1 MSRLVARAETW
12 ERTYEAFQNINFA
25 AFDYDT
31 VKRSLLD
38 YIKLYF
44 PETFNDFIESSEFV
58 AVIETFAYIA
68 ELLAYRL
75 DVNAHENFIST
86 AQRRDSILRL
96 AKLVS
101 YSAARPLPARGL
113 VKIQSV
119 TTTESVLDTNGI
131 DLANRTVRWNDVS
144 NPNWKDQFILV
155 MNRAMEQQFGSVGA
169 TDRFQLQDV
178 LFELYSWDLVPLNT
192 GVFSYTANVSGQS
205 VPMEL
210 VPVAYDTKNGI
221 VERRPANNANY
232 TFLYGTDGLGDA
244 SATTGFFCYTKQ
256 GSLQRFR
263 STFDGVT
270 PNQTYD
276 IGANNVNE
284 TDIWLNNINPS
295 TGETLD
301 QPSAI
306 QYRRVALDG
315 KTGEWVQVDLAHAQN
330 VIFNTNP
337 KRNKY
342 EVETRDENR
351 ARIVFGDGEFADIP
365 SGTFDIWARTSVDQD
380 IVIPQAAIAGTSSSF
395 TYLDS
400 FGRSQTFTFTYSLVN
415 TLQNASAAEDIEHVR
430 TTAPAVYYSQDR
442 MVNGED
448 YNSFM
453 LQDSS
458 ILKLRSINR
467 TFAGDSKYITWHD
480 ATGTYENVKV
490 FSDDGAIYFKTRQDV
505 FPTPIITVD
514 ILINSYMQP
523 LLSTP
528 ELYMNIIG
536 VGVPISSYR
545 RTFNAD
551 EKSRITTVV
560 TDGNM
565 APITVYMYYNTVTL
579 DWWPLKSS
587 DNPSTIPGWDD
598 SQLITTVLMTVVQ
611 TDINETAYNVI
622 RTSQQMIVH
631 SDTTAF
637 WNTNDGSTVVN
648 YDTLNSDSDEIILL
662 QANTNYNRNGVLTN
676 NVAFN
681 VLSQETIESG
691 PDAGLP
697 DISRVSVVPL
707 DTNGDGVPDN
717 ISVEP
722 YINPQGIADVVMP
735 KVPFNVSGTSLPIP
749 GPVNPGML
757 LTLPIYYVV
766 DPSQIGT
773 TPDGITVFET
783 NDVRV
788 YGGPSATST
797 NYILKSDYDWATS
810 TSSAALSNAY
820 DTIRTPCT
828 AFSNQYIESYLVVGT
843 FAPGDTVL
851 FVTDGIIPAGIV
863 PEKRYK
869 VGNLGTV
876 PVGSPYQHFELRDAD
891 TNALIN
897 IGGGLNDLGTGQLYI
912 VKASSADALNVSSAA
927 SGAYV
932 TNQVVL
938 LRNGANTSYTDTIP
952 PVTNVLVKVK
962 EYVYF
967 SRETKRD
974 AWVMS
979 PSTPETMT
987 AFVNDV
993 NGFLVPDAS
1002 SPSGYRPMTI
1012 AEADARSNTAYE
1024 EARTWTR
1031 YEGRSGLNFAW
1042 FHNSPRYH
1050 LVDPSPTNITDSFI
1064 IPKGYYNSVKRWLED
1079 PLSTRPTPPTPLDL
1093 RTSYGYMLDNK
1104 MISDVVVLN
1113 PGKFKLLFGAN
1124 APAPLRLTFKV
1135 VRSADRTL
1143 TDNQI
1148 KTKIVTTVR
1157 NFFNITF
1164 WEFGETFYFTEL
1176 AAAIH
1181 ASLPTEI
1188 SSIIP
1193 VPTYQQ
1199 NQFGDLFEV
1208 QARED
1213 EIFYP
1218 DISVSNIEI
1227 VTGYTPTNMRMN
1239 G

>member
-58 AVIETFAYIA
+58 AVVETFAYIV

-113 VKIQSV
+113 VKLQSV
-119 TTTESVLDTNGI
+119 MTTESVLDTNGV
-131 DLANRTVRWNDVS
+131 DLANRAIRWNDVS
-144 NPNWKDQFILV
+144 NTNWKDQFILV
-155 MNRAMEQQFGSVGA
+155 MNRAMEQQFGSVGPS
-169 TDRFQLQDV
+169 DRFQLQDV
-178 LFELYSWDLVPLNT
+178 LFELYSWNLVPLNT
-192 GVFSYTANVSGQS
+192 GVFSYSATVSGQA

-210 VPVAYDTKNGI
+210 VPVAYDTTNGI
-221 VERRPANNANY
+221 VERRPANNTNY
-232 TFLYGTDGLGDA
+232 TFLYGQDGLGDA
-244 SATTGFFCYTKQ
+244 SATTGFFCFTKQ
-256 GSLQRFR
+256 GSLRRFR
-263 STFDGVT
+263 NVFDGVT

-276 IGANNVNE
+276 IDAANVNE
-284 TDIWLNNINPS
+284 TDIWLNNIDPT
-295 TGETLD
+295 TGDTLD
-301 QPSAI
+301 QPSLI
-306 QYRRVALDG
+306 PVRRVATDG

-351 ARIVFGDGEFADIP
+351 ARLIFGDGEFADIP
-365 SGTFDIWARTSVDQD
+365 SGTFDVWARTSVDQD
-380 IVIPQAAIAGTSSSF
+380 IVVPQAAVTNTSSSF
-395 TYLDS
+395 TYLDA
-400 FGRSQTFTFTYSLVN
+400 FGRAQTFTFTFALVS

-430 TTAPAVYYSQDR
+430 VTAPAVYYSQDR

-480 ATGTYENVKV
+480 ATGSYENVKI

-505 FPTPIITVD
+505 FPTPIVTTDV
-514 ILINSYMQP
+514 LINSYMQP

-536 VGVPISSYR
+536 EGVAIADYR

-551 EKSRITTVV
+551 EKTRITTEL

-565 APITVYMYYNTVTL
+565 APVTLYMYYNTVTF
-579 DWWPLKSS
+579 DWWPIKSS
-587 DNPSTIPGWDD
+587 DDPSTLPGWTEGEF
-598 SQLITTVLMTVVQ
+598 IPTILMTVQQ
-611 TDINETAYNVI
+611 TSISDTSYNVI
-622 RTSQQMIVH
+622 RTTQQMIVY
-631 SDTTAF
+631 SETTSF
-637 WNTNDGSTVVN
+637 WNTNDGSTVVD

-662 QANTNYNRNGVLTN
+662 QANTNYNRTGVLDG
-676 NVAFN
+676 NVEFN
-681 VLSQETIESG
+681 VLSQETVESG
-691 PDAGLP
+691 IDTGLP
-697 DISRVSVVPL
+697 DVTRVSVVPV
-707 DTNGDGVPDN
+707 DSNGDGVPDN
-717 ISVEP
+717 VSVEP
-722 YINPQGIADVVMP
+722 YINPMGIADVVMP
-735 KVPFNVSGTSLPIP
+735 KVPFDVSTVILPTV
-749 GPVNPGML
+749 GPVNNGL
-757 LTLPIYYVV
+757 RLTLPISYIV
-766 DPSQIGT
+766 DPSQTAT
-773 TPDGITVFET
+773 TPDGTTVYQT
-783 NDVRV
+783 TDIRV
-788 YGGPSATST
+788 YGGNSST
-797 NYILKSDYDWATS
+797 TTDYLLVQDTDWATP
-810 TSSAALSNAY
+810 L
-820 DTIRTPCT
+820 
-828 AFSNQYIESYLVVGT
+828 LV
-843 FAPGDTVL
+843 D
-851 FVTDGIIPAGIV
+851 
-863 PEKRYK
+863 
-869 VGNLGTV
+869 N
-876 PVGSPYQHFELRDAD
+876 
-891 TNALIN
+891 
-897 IGGGLNDLGTGQLYI
+897 
-912 VKASSADALNVSSAA
+912 

-938 LRNGANTSYTDTIP
+938 LANGNRTSYGNTIP
-952 PVTNVLVKVK
+952 NVTNVLVKVK

-974 AWVMS
+974 AWVLS
-979 PSTPETMT
+979 PSTPETL
-987 AFVNDV
+987 AQFVEDV
-993 NGFLVPDAS
+993 NSFLVPDS
-1002 SPSGYRPMTI
+1002 STASGYRPLTV
-1012 AEADARSNTAYE
+1012 AEADARSNADYE
-1024 EARTWTR
+1024 ENRTWTR

-1042 FHNSPRYH
+1042 FHHSPRYH
-1050 LVDPSPTNITDSFI
+1050 LVDPSPTNIIDTFI
-1064 IPKGYYNSVKRWLED
+1064 IPKGYYNSLKRWLED
-1079 PLSTRPTPPTPLDL
+1079 PLATRPTAPTPLDL
-1093 RTSYGYMLDNK
+1093 RTSYNYMLDNK
-1104 MISDVVVLN
+1104 MISDTVVLH
-1113 PGKFKLLFGAN
+1113 PGKFKLLFGSN
-1124 APAPLRLTFKV
+1124 AAAPLRLTFKV

-1157 NFFNITF
+1157 NFFNITL

-1181 ASLPTEI
+1181 AALPTEI
-1188 SSIIP
+1188 SSVIP
-1193 VPTYQQ
+1193 VPTYAQ

-1218 DISVSNIEI
+1218 DITVDNIEI